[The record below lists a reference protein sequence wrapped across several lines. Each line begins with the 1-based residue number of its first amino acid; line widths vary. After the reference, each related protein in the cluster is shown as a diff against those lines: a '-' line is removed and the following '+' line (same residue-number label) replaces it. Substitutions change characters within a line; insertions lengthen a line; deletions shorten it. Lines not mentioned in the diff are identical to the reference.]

1 ITSTFHSRWSHP
13 PRKQGREVAVV
24 EPAQQ
29 ALRGET
35 DVISGFV
42 TFKDV
47 TVYFNKGQRALLD
60 SSQRALYR
68 DVMQEN
74 YETEILLGFPIT
86 KP

>member
-1 ITSTFHSRWSHP
+1 
-13 PRKQGREVAVV
+13 
-24 EPAQQ
+24 Q

-74 YETEILLGFPIT
+74 YETEILLGIPHYQT
-86 KP
+86 

>member
-1 ITSTFHSRWSHP
+1 
-13 PRKQGREVAVV
+13 QG
-24 EPAQQ
+24 
-29 ALRGET
+29 
-35 DVISGFV
+35 SV

-86 KP
+86 KPELITGLERGEEPGDL